1 LTPQSLHPY
10 NDAHSTRQKES
21 KIRKEMGAGMSRSAV
36 LTINIDGAARGNPGP
51 AAFAY
56 VIARDGQLLSEEAG
70 CLGKATNNLAEY
82 TALVRALER
91 AAELGGE
98 RLLIRS
104 DSELLVKQ
112 MNGLYRV
119 KNPQLK
125 VLYDQ
130 ANRLR
135 EQFASVSIV
144 HVPRA
149 ENSHADRLCNEALD
163 GLREPAQSAIS
174 REQKPSNGHDASP
187 EDVVREKAL
196 ACVRAAASAWMRG
209 DPAAPTPEKVWEQIR
224 DIIEKGLP

>member
-1 LTPQSLHPY
+1 MSQ
-10 NDAHSTRQKES
+10 
-21 KIRKEMGAGMSRSAV
+21 GAE
-36 LTINIDGAARGNPGP
+36 LNIHVDGAARGNPGP

-56 VIARDGQLLSEEAG
+56 VISQDGQVLREEAG
-70 CLGKATNNLAEY
+70 CLGTATNNLAEY

-119 KNPQLK
+119 KHPQLK

-130 ANRLR
+130 ACRLR
-135 EQFASVSIV
+135 DRFSSVEII

-149 ENSHADRLCNEALD
+149 QNSHADRLCNEALD
-163 GLREPAQSAIS
+163 GLRGPG
-174 REQKPSNGHDASP
+174 N
-187 EDVVREKAL
+187 
-196 ACVRAAASAWMRG
+196 
-209 DPAAPTPEKVWEQIR
+209 
-224 DIIEKGLP
+224 

>member
-1 LTPQSLHPY
+1 M
-10 NDAHSTRQKES
+10 S
-21 KIRKEMGAGMSRSAV
+21 KSAV
-36 LTINIDGAARGNPGP
+36 LTINVDGGARGNPGP

-70 CLGKATNNLAEY
+70 CLGTATNNLAEY

-91 AAELGGE
+91 AVELGGE

-112 MNGLYRV
+112 MNGQYRV

-130 ANRLR
+130 ASRLR
-135 EQFASVSIV
+135 DQFASVSIV

-163 GLREPAQSAIS
+163 GLYQPTPSAAAPAQKPPGDGDANAEDGI
-174 REQKPSNGHDASP
+174 REQ
-187 EDVVREKAL
+187 AL
-196 ACVRAAASAWMRG
+196 ACLRTAASAWMRG
-209 DPAAPTPEKVWEQIR
+209 DPDAPTPEQVWEQICEILDDR
-224 DIIEKGLP
+224 A

>member
-1 LTPQSLHPY
+1 
-10 NDAHSTRQKES
+10 
-21 KIRKEMGAGMSRSAV
+21 MGAEMTRSAV

-56 VIARDGQLLSEEAG
+56 VIARDGHLLCEEAG
-70 CLGKATNNLAEY
+70 CLGTATNNFAEY

-98 RLLIRS
+98 RLLVRS

-125 VLYDQ
+125 VLHEQ
-130 ANRLR
+130 AAQLR
-135 EQFASVSIV
+135 EQFASVSVV

-149 ENSHADRLCNEALD
+149 ENRDADRLCNEALD
-163 GLREPAQSAIS
+163 GRRETIPSAA
-174 REQKPSNGHDASP
+174 SNKNGSSDRDASQ
-187 EDVVREKAL
+187 EDVVREQAL
-196 ACVRAAASAWMRG
+196 ACLRAAASAWGRG
-209 DPAAPTPEKVWEQIR
+209 DPAGPTPEQVWEQIR
-224 DIIEKGLP
+224 EIIDQGQS

>member
-1 LTPQSLHPY
+1 
-10 NDAHSTRQKES
+10 
-21 KIRKEMGAGMSRSAV
+21 MSRSAI

-56 VIARDGQLLSEEAG
+56 VIARDGQLLCEEAG
-70 CLGKATNNLAEY
+70 CLGTATNNSAEY

-125 VLYDQ
+125 VLHDQ
-130 ANRLR
+130 AARLR
-135 EQFASVSIV
+135 EQFAAVSVV

-149 ENSHADRLCNEALD
+149 ENRDADRLCNEALD
-163 GLREPAQSAIS
+163 GLRETIPSAAS
-174 REQKPSNGHDASP
+174 DKNGSSDRDASQ
-187 EDVVREKAL
+187 EDVVREQAL
-196 ACVRAAASAWMRG
+196 ACLRAAASAWVRR
-209 DPAAPTPEKVWEQIR
+209 DPAGPTPEQVWEQIR
-224 DIIEKGLP
+224 DIIGQGRS